1 MSTAVCRTMRLPD
14 TDSEVGVRIHP
25 TSTAICRTME
35 ALCAVTV
42 NLPIGTNLG
51 LLHFLWMQV
60 SGMLLPNRGALFP
73 ALQAIGLCPEATRRA
88 WAALRYGSWKIA
100 DLLSA
105 FETHVQEQGHWQAT
119 SYEGY
124 KPVAVDITAYWRPTL
139 RGWLS
144 KHYHALVGK
153 ALPAVV
159 VGIIARVGR
168 VQDQRVA
175 IPTELMRT
183 DPEDPS
189 EGSLQRKLIRQAA
202 KTLSEDEIPVFDAGF
217 RISQLQEADLS
228 RYVVRLAKNF
238 TARRN
243 ELPPAKGQGR
253 KAEYGE
259 IVRPLART
267 RKGRLIPATPADRT
281 ETWIEDDMVFNAQFW
296 DNLVLPDVKVQED
309 NETFTAAAIYD
320 PRFQEPWLL
329 ACPLM
334 LSGSALRGLYRDR
347 WPVEQVP
354 LAAKQMLGGARQFV
368 SAPESCQRLSELNL
382 LAGAISTYLA
392 ATLPAVPTGFWD
404 RQPKP
409 TPGRLR
415 RLLARTL
422 FPQSCPLPERLRK
435 KGSVFDHLPKG
446 ILGHWRTKQATN
458 AG

>member
-1 MSTAVCRTMRLPD
+1 MSIATCRTIRPPD
-14 TDSEVGVRIHP
+14 TDTEAGVRVQP
-25 TSTAICRTME
+25 MFTAICRTMK

-60 SGMLLPNRGALFP
+60 SGNLLSSRGALFP
-73 ALQAIGLCPEATRRA
+73 ALQVIGLCPRATRRA

-100 DLLSA
+100 DLLCA
-105 FETHVQEQGHWQAT
+105 FEAHVQEEGHWQSA
-119 SYEGY
+119 SYGGY
-124 KPVAVDITAYWRPTL
+124 KPVAVDITAYWRPKL

-168 VQDQRVA
+168 VRTQRVA
-175 IPTELMRT
+175 IPTRLVRT
-183 DPEDPS
+183 DAEDPS
-189 EGSLQRKLIRQAA
+189 EGSLQRKLVRQTAQTLA
-202 KTLSEDEIPVFDAGF
+202 KDEIPIFDAGF
-217 RISQLQEADLS
+217 KIGQLQEAELS
-228 RYVVRLAKNF
+228 RYVVRLAENF

-243 ELPPAKGQGR
+243 KLSPYKGHGR
-253 KAEYGE
+253 RAEYGE
-259 IVRPLART
+259 VVRPLART
-267 RKGRLIPATPADRT
+267 RKGRVIPATPSDRV
-281 ETWIEDDMVFNAQFW
+281 ETWIEDDMLFKAEFW
-296 DNLVLPDVKVQED
+296 DNLVLPDVKVHKD

-320 PRFQEPWLL
+320 PRFEEPWLL

-334 LSGSALRGLYRDR
+334 LSGTALRGLYRDR

-382 LAGAISTYLA
+382 LAGAITTYLA

-415 RLLARTL
+415 RLLSRTP
-422 FPQSCPLPERLRK
+422 FPQSYPLPAQLRK
-435 KGSVFDHLPKG
+435 KNSVFDHLPKG
-446 ILGHWRTKQATN
+446 IRGHRRVKRVVDA
-458 AG
+458 